1 MMRFFLEINTWE
13 WIRVLG
19 LLAYFYF
26 TMSVVFGILGR
37 FSFAKS
43 KKFLIYNLHMSSA
56 WMGIFMVIGHMLIL
70 IIDHYEPYK
79 IVEIVIPF
87 AADYHPILSG
97 IGTISFYLFLLVMVT
112 SDLLMK
118 KIKRPVWK
126 KIHYFVFPAW
136 LFTLLHSLFI
146 GTDTSNPVIAMF
158 YGATSILVLFLILL
172 KLLDKPVVKKTTTRS
187 APTSE
192 QSK

>member
-13 WIRVLG
+13 WIQVLG

-56 WMGIFMVIGHMLIL
+56 WMGIFMVIGHMLVL

-97 IGTISFYLFLLVMVT
+97 IGKYHFTYFY
-112 SDLLMK
+112 
-118 KIKRPVWK
+118 
-126 KIHYFVFPAW
+126 
-136 LFTLLHSLFI
+136 
-146 GTDTSNPVIAMF
+146 
-158 YGATSILVLFLILL
+158 
-172 KLLDKPVVKKTTTRS
+172 
-187 APTSE
+187 
-192 QSK
+192 

>member
-1 MMRFFLEINTWE
+1 
-13 WIRVLG
+13 
-19 LLAYFYF
+19 
-26 TMSVVFGILGR
+26 
-37 FSFAKS
+37 
-43 KKFLIYNLHMSSA
+43 MSSA
-56 WMGIFMVIGHMLIL
+56 WMCIFIVIGHMLVL

-97 IGTISFYLFLLVMVT
+97 IGTISFYLLLAMVT

-136 LFTLLHSLFI
+136 LLTLSHSLYI
-146 GTDTSNPVIAMF
+146 ETDPNPAISIF
-158 YGATSILVLFLILL
+158 YGSTSILVLFLILL
-172 KLLDKPVVKKTTTRS
+172 KFLDKPVVKKTTTRHT
-187 APTSE
+187 PTSE